1 MSEKPGIYYCS
12 FTIRKFYE
20 PAAGVLPPLF
30 RISLAKNGFL
40 STFACPAS
48 RAFYLWCNIW
58 LQSVVKWTET
68 NPTCEIRLS

>member
-1 MSEKPGIYYCS
+1 MSEKPGIYYGS
-12 FTIRKFYE
+12 FTIRKLYE

-48 RAFYLWCNIW
+48 RAFYL
-58 LQSVVKWTET
+58 
-68 NPTCEIRLS
+68 